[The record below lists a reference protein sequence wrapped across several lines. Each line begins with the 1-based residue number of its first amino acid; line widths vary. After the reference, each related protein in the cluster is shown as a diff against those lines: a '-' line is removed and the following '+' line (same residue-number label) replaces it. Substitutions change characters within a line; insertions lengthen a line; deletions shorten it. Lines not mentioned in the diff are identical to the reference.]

1 MSLGTPTPIEVA
13 VSGPNLAAHREF
25 SQKVKDKLQNIPT
38 LRDVQFGQALDYP
51 TVDVAI
57 NRERAGIMGV
67 KMAEVSRSLVA
78 ATSSSRFVVPNFW
91 ADPNSGVA
99 YQIQVQIP
107 QNYMDSVEAAEN
119 IPVTYRNG
127 QAILLRNIA
136 NVTQGATVGQYERY
150 NMQRMITVTA
160 NLGGADLGSVSQQ
173 VMKAIK
179 ELGNPP
185 PRVSVAVRGQVV
197 PMQQMLDSLRTGLLL
212 AVVVIFLLLAANFQS
227 VKLSI
232 IVVSTVPAVMAGVVL
247 LGLPSGCDR
256 GGVAS
261 SPAKTEL
268 PIDVKTV
275 RPFKGAIT
283 RNVTLPGEVKAYH
296 QATLYAK
303 VAGYLKTITVDKGDR
318 VRESDLIADIE
329 VPEMLADL
337 AKYKAEV
344 EVAQLDYQ
352 RLSESQKKAPDLVVP
367 QTVDHAKGTLD
378 VAKANLERTRTLLSF
393 AKITAPFSGIVT
405 KRMVDPGA
413 FIPSA
418 TSGSAAQNAAI
429 VTLTDFNKVRVQV
442 AVPELETSL
451 IATDQPAMV
460 TVEGLPGRNFD
471 GKITRFSY
479 TLDEA
484 TKTMLAEIELPNPKL
499 ELRPGMYA
507 IVRIGLERK
516 EDALLVPAEALVVER
531 AGAFVFTINDHE
543 AKKTRVQTGF
553 NDGTNVEIV
562 SGVKPDQPVI
572 LVGKRV
578 LSDGHAL
585 KPSEDK

>member
-1 MSLGTPTPIEVA
+1 M
-13 VSGPNLAAHREF
+13 
-25 SQKVKDKLQNIPT
+25 
-38 LRDVQFGQALDYP
+38 
-51 TVDVAI
+51 
-57 NRERAGIMGV
+57 
-67 KMAEVSRSLVA
+67 
-78 ATSSSRFVVPNFW
+78 
-91 ADPNSGVA
+91 
-99 YQIQVQIP
+99 
-107 QNYMDSVEAAEN
+107 
-119 IPVTYRNG
+119 
-127 QAILLRNIA
+127 
-136 NVTQGATVGQYERY
+136 
-150 NMQRMITVTA
+150 
-160 NLGGADLGSVSQQ
+160 
-173 VMKAIK
+173 
-179 ELGNPP
+179 
-185 PRVSVAVRGQVV
+185 
-197 PMQQMLDSLRTGLLL
+197 
-212 AVVVIFLLLAANFQS
+212 
-227 VKLSI
+227 
-232 IVVSTVPAVMAGVVL
+232 
-247 LGLPSGCDR
+247 
-256 GGVAS
+256 
-261 SPAKTEL
+261 
-268 PIDVKTV
+268 KTV

-283 RNVTLPGEVKAYH
+283 RNVTLPGEVKAYQ

-318 VRESDLIADIE
+318 VKEGDLIADIE

-337 AKYKAEV
+337 TRYKAEV
-344 EVAQLDYQ
+344 TVAELDYK
-352 RLSESQKKAPDLVVP
+352 RLNESQKKLPDLVVP
-367 QTVDHAKGTLD
+367 QTVDNAKGKLD
-378 VAKANLERTRTLLSF
+378 VAKASLERTETLLGF
-393 AKITAPFSGIVT
+393 AKITAPFSGVIT

-413 FIPSA
+413 FIPAA

-429 VTLTDFNKVRVQV
+429 ATLSDFNRVRVQV

-451 IATDQPAMV
+451 IATGQQVKV
-460 TVEGLPGRNFD
+460 TVDGVPGRNFA

-531 AGAFVFTINDHE
+531 AGAFVFTINEHE

-578 LSDGHAL
+578 LSDGQAI